1 MSDDGNESRDSKN
14 TETEEKSTPA
24 SPSHVAETK
33 SEGIIIYLL
42 FYIHSL
48 YHVHIYKIIVC
59 VEGRGGGGGGLLGL
73 VGTRVFWMI
82 LFILCKESSSIVFW
96 SGYVLPTII
105 IDFS

>member
-1 MSDDGNESRDSKN
+1 MSDDGNESRASKN

-59 VEGRGGGGGGLLGL
+59 VRGGGVLGL
-73 VGTRVFWMI
+73 VWTRVFWMI